1 MIWEDICAFAAFNA
15 LYATY
20 LETNPK
26 MGGVIL
32 RPDEEGNKK
41 VSLKSYWN
49 FIKEPFCSKNKH
61 VQKELWKPK
70 NWDIN
75 YFMSAL
81 IFMFGYKSGMALI
94 DKIKNNEIII
104 KDLDNPIFDNPPPLK

>member
-1 MIWEDICAFAAFNA
+1 MVWKDICAFAAFNA

-20 LETNPK
+20 LESNPK

-32 RPDEEGNKK
+32 RPDETGEKK

-49 FIKEPFCSKNKH
+49 FIKTPFTTDNKD
-61 VQKELWKPK
+61 VKRELWKPK

-81 IFMFGYKSGMALI
+81 IFMFGYKAGTALI
-94 DKIKNNEIII
+94 EQIKNKEVIVR
-104 KDLDNPIFDNPPPLK
+104 DLDNPIFDKL